1 MGSNFLVPLNI
12 MHWDHGHKAPMMGR
26 AAKASVLVASILI
39 VIKSIAW
46 FMTGS
51 IALLG
56 SLVDSV
62 LDLAASFVNFIAI
75 RASLEPPDSDHRFG
89 HGKAEAIAGVV
100 QSSII
105 FGSSIFIF
113 MESVSRLFNP
123 QPIEATNVGIIVSVI
138 AIVLTFA
145 LVLYQ
150 KHVVKQ
156 TGSVAIEAD
165 SLHYTGDLLLNA
177 AVILALFLVN
187 VEGFAIVDGII
198 GVGIAGYIAWTAVGI
213 GRSSIDMLMDKEFEK
228 AEREE
233 IFNLVMGNPDVK
245 GMHDLKTRRS
255 GLQSFIQMHIEL
267 DPEMKLY
274 DAHAVADEVEATVG
288 EVFGNAEILIHTDP
302 LGLEQP
308 PLPHTELE

>member
-1 MGSNFLVPLNI
+1 

-26 AAKASVLVASILI
+26 AAKASVLVSSILI
-39 VIKSIAW
+39 VIKAVAW
-46 FMTGS
+46 FLSGS

-56 SLVDSV
+56 SLVDSC
-62 LDLAASFVNFIAI
+62 LDLAASLINYIAI
-75 RASLEPPDSDHRFG
+75 KASLEPPDSDHRFG
-89 HGKAEAIAGVV
+89 HGKAEAIAGLV

-105 FGSSIFIF
+105 FGSSIFLTF
-113 MESVSRLFNP
+113 ESISRLWTP
-123 QPIEATNVGIIVSVI
+123 HPVAATDLGIAVSVV
-138 AIVLTFA
+138 AIILTLV

-165 SLHYTGDLLLNA
+165 SLHYTGDLLLNF
-177 AVILALFLVN
+177 AVIVAMFLVN
-187 VEGFAIVDGII
+187 IE
-198 GVGIAGYIAWTAVGI
+198 
-213 GRSSIDMLMDKEFEK
+213 

-233 IFNLVMGNPDVK
+233 IFNLVLGNDDVK

-267 DPEMKLY
+267 DPDMKLTE
-274 DAHAVADEVEATVG
+274 AHAVADEVEATVG
-288 EVFGNAEILIHTDP
+288 EIFHNAEILIHTDP
-302 LGLEQP
+302 LGLENT

>member
-1 MGSNFLVPLNI
+1 
-12 MHWDHGHKAPMMGR
+12 MMGR

-39 VIKSIAW
+39 VIKSIA
-46 FMTGS
+46 FVLTGS

-56 SLVDSV
+56 SLVDSI
-62 LDLAASFVNFIAI
+62 LDLAASFINFIAI
-75 RASLEPPDSDHRFG
+75 KASLEPPDSDHRFG
-89 HGKAEAIAGVV
+89 HGKAEAIAGLA

-105 FGSSIFIF
+105 FGSSIFILF
-113 MESVSRLFNP
+113 ESASRIFTP
-123 QPIEATNVGIIVSVI
+123 HVVEATNIGIIVSVI
-138 AIVLTFA
+138 AIVLTFL

-150 KHVVKQ
+150 KHVVKE

-187 VEGFAIVDGII
+187 IEGFALSDGLI
-198 GVGIAGYIAWTAVGI
+198 GIGIALYIAWTAVGI
-213 GRSSIDMLMDKEFEK
+213 ARSSIDMLMDKEFEK

-233 IFNLVMGNPDVK
+233 IFNLVMGNADVK

-267 DPEMKLY
+267 EPKMTLY
-274 DAHAVADEVEATVG
+274 DAHMIADEVEATVG
-288 EVFGNAEILIHTDP
+288 EAFGNAEILIHLDP
-302 LGLEQP
+302 LGLETP
-308 PLPHTELE
+308 PPPHTELE